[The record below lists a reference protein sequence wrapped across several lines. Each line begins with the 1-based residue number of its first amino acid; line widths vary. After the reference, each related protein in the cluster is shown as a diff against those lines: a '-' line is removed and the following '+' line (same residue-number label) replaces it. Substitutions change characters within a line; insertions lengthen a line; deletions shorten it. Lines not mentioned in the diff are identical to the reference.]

1 MNRTRWIALAW
12 ILLSSGISILWGSSM
27 DLSLRVGMADFK
39 AVYYGS
45 RCLLQHADPYNESE
59 FERVYS
65 ADGGDFP
72 TEPAMLLRFRRAV
85 LVSINLPTSL
95 LLIAPLA
102 MLGWGPAHALW
113 LLFLAVS
120 LIAAG
125 FLMWDAGASYAPG
138 LSLFLICMALANSEI
153 IFISGNTAGIAIG
166 LCAVAVWCFLK
177 QRFELVGVLCMAVSL
192 AIKPHDT
199 GLVWLF
205 FLLAGGVYRKRALQT
220 LVVTAMLCL
229 PAILWVSTVA
239 PHWIPELKS
248 NLAATSAHGDLNDPG
263 PASIAFRNV
272 NMVVDLQSVISIIRD
287 DPRIYNP
294 VTWLMCGALLLA
306 GALRTVRSQC
316 SLARAW
322 IAIAAVAP
330 LTMLV
335 TYHRSYDAK
344 LLLLGVPACAML
356 WAEGGRIGRLA
367 LLTNAAGIVLTGDIP
382 SAILIILARHFQINP
397 VGFSGKLLTIL
408 VMRPAPLALL
418 AMGIFYLWVYMR
430 HVPGEA
436 APAEQTGPG
445 KTPIALAQS

>member
-1 MNRTRWIALAW
+1 
-12 ILLSSGISILWGSSM
+12 M

-39 AVYYGS
+39 AVYDGS

-125 FLMWDAGASYAPG
+125 FLMWDVGASYAPG
-138 LSLFLICMALANSEI
+138 LSLFRSAWRLPTAKSSLSAAIP
-153 IFISGNTAGIAIG
+153 AGIAIG

-177 QRFELVGVLCMAVSL
+177 RLSSWLAFLHGRQPRDQAPRYGPGLAV
-192 AIKPHDT
+192 
-199 GLVWLF
+199 
-205 FLLAGGVYRKRALQT
+205 FLLAGGVTGSALQT

-229 PAILWVSTVA
+229 PAIIFGLDGRAALDTGTEIQSGGDFGARRSQRSRTGFDRLPQREYGRGPSIGDQHHPGRS
-239 PHWIPELKS
+239 PH
-248 NLAATSAHGDLNDPG
+248 
-263 PASIAFRNV
+263 
-272 NMVVDLQSVISIIRD
+272 LQSSH
-287 DPRIYNP
+287 
-294 VTWLMCGALLLA
+294 LA
-306 GALRTVRSQC
+306 DVRS
-316 SLARAW
+316 
-322 IAIAAVAP
+322 AVAGGRASHSQVAMFFGP
-330 LTMLV
+330 SLDCDRCSRAP
-335 TYHRSYDAK
+335 YHARDLSSPYDAK

-367 LLTNAAGIVLTGDIP
+367 LLANAAGIVLTGDIP